1 LNIPSVNRV
10 TASHTDVPAMTLL
23 SDAQAEHFLL
33 RCTGVVLWQHRST
46 TAELPFT

>member
-1 LNIPSVNRV
+1 LNISPANRV
-10 TASHTDVPAMTLL
+10 TASHPDEPAVTR
-23 SDAQAEHFLL
+23 SPDARAQHCLR